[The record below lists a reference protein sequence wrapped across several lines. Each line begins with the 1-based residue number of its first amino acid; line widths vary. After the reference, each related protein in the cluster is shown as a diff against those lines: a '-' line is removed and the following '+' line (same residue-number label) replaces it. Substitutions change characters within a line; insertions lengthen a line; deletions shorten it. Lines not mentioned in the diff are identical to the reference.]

1 MTREEFMATTTIK
14 SSAEAKQW
22 LKWIKHSQLTVF
34 IILLPL
40 LAISFYMVPWPAL
53 AAVWIVLGVGFSFY
67 NDYLYTKLA
76 KLLNY
81 KLIVERPYYFY
92 ATGPNTGFSPHY
104 PLIIKSLKVLA
115 GEKVFSE
122 LQINEIASETNQ
134 GIKPITFDKGF
145 WRILIWA
152 VLAAIGL
159 FAVVGVALKFGW
171 L

>member
-1 MTREEFMATTTIK
+1 MATTTIR
-14 SSAEAKQW
+14 SPAEAKQW
-22 LKWIKHSQLTVF
+22 LKWVSRSQRIAFAL
-34 IILLPL
+34 LLPL
-40 LAISFYMVPWPAL
+40 LAVSFYTIPWPAL

-81 KLIVERPYYFY
+81 KLIVERPHYFY

-104 PLIIKSLKVLA
+104 PLIIKSLKILA
-115 GEKVFSE
+115 GEKDFSE
-122 LQINEIASETNQ
+122 LQINEIASETTQ

-145 WRILIWA
+145 WRIFIWA
-152 VLAAIGL
+152 VLVAIGL
-159 FAVVGVALKFGW
+159 FAVVGVALNFGW

>member
-1 MTREEFMATTTIK
+1 MVTTNIA
-14 SSAEAKQW
+14 SQAEAKQW
-22 LKWIKHSQLTVF
+22 LKWISRSQLAAF
-34 IILLPL
+34 ALLLPL
-40 LAISFYMVPWPAL
+40 LAISFYTISWPAL

-81 KLIVERPYYFY
+81 KLIIERPYYFY

-115 GEKVFSE
+115 GEKSFSE
-122 LQINEIASETNQ
+122 LEINEIACEMTQ
-134 GIKPITFDKGF
+134 GIKPVSFDKDF
-145 WRILIWA
+145 WRMVCWA
-152 VLAAIGL
+152 VLAALVL
-159 FAVVGVALKFGW
+159 FVVVSVVLKFGW